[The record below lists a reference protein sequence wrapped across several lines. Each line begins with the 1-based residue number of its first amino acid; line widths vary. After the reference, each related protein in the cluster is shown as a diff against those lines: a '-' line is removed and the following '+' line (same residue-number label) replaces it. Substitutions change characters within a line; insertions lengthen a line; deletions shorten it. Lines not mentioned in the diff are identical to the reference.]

1 MEEFTMDNNYEQ
13 TGNYGNGTEIS
24 TTPQYGLD
32 NNAKSN
38 DAVSTVVKLG
48 LVAGGILVAKKA
60 YDGIKVAKA
69 DLKRGKEARLAEE
82 AAAKTAPAQNVVYV
96 QTPAP
101 QPAPA
106 PAPAPEAQPEANTNT
121 NKK

>member
-1 MEEFTMDNNYEQ
+1 MENNTYEQ
-13 TGNYGNGTEIS
+13 TGTYGNGTEIS

-32 NNAKSN
+32 NAKSN
-38 DAVSTVVKLG
+38 DTVNTLVKVG
-48 LVAGGILVAKKA
+48 VVAGLIIACKKG
-60 YDGIKVAKA
+60 YDGLKTANE
-69 DLKRGKEARLAEE
+69 DRKRGKEARLADE
-82 AAAKTAPAQNVVYV
+82 AAKTAPAQNVVYV

-106 PAPAPEAQPEANTNT
+106 PEAQPEANANT